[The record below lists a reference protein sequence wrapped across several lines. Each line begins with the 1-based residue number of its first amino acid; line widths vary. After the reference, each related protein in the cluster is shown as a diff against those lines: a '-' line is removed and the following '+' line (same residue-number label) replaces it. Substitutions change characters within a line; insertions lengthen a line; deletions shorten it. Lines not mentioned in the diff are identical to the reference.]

1 MRCVIVDCAL
11 YTHGVRRHR
20 LDDLFAAAQ
29 EAERDDGFVWVGLV
43 DPSADEFDALAEGFA
58 LPELAIEDA
67 IRAHQR
73 PKLERYPDLTFAIV
87 KPVRYVDHAEV
98 VDVGELAVFVG
109 PRFVVVVRH
118 GDSQVPARARRSLE
132 ADPDTMALGPWAV
145 LHRLLDLTVD
155 EYLEV
160 TRSVDVDLDEIEDQ
174 VFGST
179 PGEDHA
185 ERIYRLKSEVQ
196 QFRRAVVPLVGPL
209 HRLAAGQVPGVPEE
223 MAPYF
228 RDVEDHALRVADSIE
243 TADALLSGVLAADLA
258 QVTVAQ
264 SRVSVQQNADM
275 RKISAW
281 AAIGLVPTAIAGVY
295 GMNVRNLPAADTGFG
310 FWVVLAVIVGSCVLL
325 HRAFRRNRWL

>member
-1 MRCVIVDCAL
+1 MIVDCAL
-11 YTHGVRRHR
+11 YTRGVRQHR
-20 LDDLFAAAQ
+20 LDDVFAAAQ
-29 EAERDDGFVWVGLV
+29 EAEHEDGFVWIGLV
-43 DPSADEFDALAEGFA
+43 DPSADEFDALAEGFS

-73 PKLERYPDLTFAIV
+73 PKLERYGDLTFAIV

-98 VDVGELAVFVG
+98 VDVSELAVFVG
-109 PRFVVVVRH
+109 HRFVVVVRH
-118 GDSQVPARARRSLE
+118 GDSRIPSRARQTLE
-132 ADPDTMALGPWAV
+132 GDAETMALGPWAV

-155 EYLEV
+155 QYLEV
-160 TRSVDVDLDEIEDQ
+160 ARAVDVDLDEIEDQ
-174 VFGST
+174 VFGSV

-196 QFRRAVVPLVGPL
+196 QFRRAVVPLVGPV
-209 HRLAAGQVPGVPEE
+209 HRLASGQVPGIPGDLQE
-223 MAPYF
+223 YF
-228 RDVEDHALRVADSIE
+228 RDVEDHTLRVADSIE
-243 TADALLSGVLAADLA
+243 AADTLLTGVLQADLA

-281 AAIGLVPTAIAGVY
+281 AAIGLVPTAIAGIY
-295 GMNVRNLPAADTGFG
+295 GMNVRNLPIADTAFG
-310 FWVVLAVIVGSCVLL
+310 FWAVLVVIAGSCVLL